1 MSRRFAKKNAS
12 HFAKNKNRKYQSSSQ
27 SQLDQANS
35 SHHSQSKKQTSN
47 SASNESSA
55 FYSKQRL
62 TIYGRNPVL
71 EALMNPGLTPQK
83 LFVSHQAQGDKIHQ
97 IIQCAHAIALPIE
110 KLSSQALSR
119 ISKNTRQ
126 DQGVALDLYTPH
138 IQPLHQALQNSPVDH
153 PIFLLDR
160 IQTPANLGM
169 MIRSLCAADVGG
181 IILPKKGG
189 ATLNPLSIKASAGTA
204 FKAPIWTCETSR
216 EALVLLQENLSWP
229 IYALSSH
236 ADHDLYQHQ
245 WPQQSIWILGNESEG
260 VQKEL
265 NAWVTQGVALSMSS
279 HVESLNVAVSA
290 SLVAFELRRQRL
302 LKLIV

>member
-1 MSRRFAKKNAS
+1 MSRRFGKKKSSRISHKKTHKDRFNKQNYSSESDQLSHSGHTKNA
-12 HFAKNKNRKYQSSSQ
+12 NKSSS
-27 SQLDQANS
+27 
-35 SHHSQSKKQTSN
+35 
-47 SASNESSA
+47 

-71 EALMNPGLTPQK
+71 EALMNPSLTPQK
-83 LFVSHQAQGDKIHQ
+83 LFISHQAQGDKIQ
-97 IIQCAHAIALPIE
+97 RIIQCAHEIALPIE
-110 KLSSQALSR
+110 KLSAQALSR

-138 IQPLHQALQNSPVDH
+138 IQPLHQALQKSPVEK

-169 MIRSLCAADVGG
+169 MIRSLCAADVAG
-181 IILPKKGG
+181 IVLPKKGG
-189 ATLNPLSIKASAGTA
+189 TTLNPLSIKASAGTA
-204 FKAPIWTCETSR
+204 FKAPIWTCDTSQ
-216 EALVLLQENLSWP
+216 EALTLLQDTLSWP

-236 ADHDLYQHQ
+236 AEHDLYQQQ

-260 VQKEL
+260 IQKEL
-265 NAWVTQGVALSMSS
+265 NQWVTQGVALSMSS

-302 LKLIV
+302 